1 MNRVS
6 SVSSSRRALRSSI
19 PKSVTVTPCAHWWTP
34 LASSLPPADGCPL
47 HDAQKLMPLRP
58 FRTVWPSTPH
68 FRTWESAVDGNPHP
82 HGHPQLRFEHAPFA
96 ASEDVTPS
104 VRPIA
109 NRRSFPCNAGL
120 VAKRGGGRRPRDRP
134 QSGGSASRWEPSW
147 LPAPSSQFCSLLSK
161 FFWDLCP

>member
-47 HDAQKLMPLRP
+47 HDAQRLMPLRP
-58 FRTVWPSTPH
+58 FMTVWPSTPH

-82 HGHPQLRFEHAPFA
+82 HGHPQLG
-96 ASEDVTPS
+96 
-104 VRPIA
+104 
-109 NRRSFPCNAGL
+109 RSSGGAGL
-120 VAKRGGGRRPRDRP
+120 HSK
-134 QSGGSASRWEPSW
+134 SAAVPVSYTHLT
-147 LPAPSSQFCSLLSK
+147 LPT
-161 FFWDLCP
+161 